1 MHRVHTQTAPAALL
15 RNTAATVA
23 CTAGECRFLRRDL
36 LWPVDPTNDASV
48 SSIQDSD
55 PTARPDR
62 PKCAAWIDLVAPS
75 EAELAAVG
83 REFGLDSLLLEALAR
98 PARRPGF
105 TMFGDVGLLVAY
117 AATPRLLT
125 RNTARRHMTPTPMP
139 VRRPRAVDVGLPWLV
154 TRRFRADQV
163 QLAIRDDLMIT
174 VRAGPVVDVETAWD
188 RWAAQCA
195 SAQPH
200 CGLPAYFLLDTIV
213 DTYIPILDG
222 IIEDVGDVER
232 RLLDGNIDAGKAL
245 DLQDLFRC
253 KRDLAQ
259 FGRVVNP
266 QRAAITA
273 LWRLAHELVHADAP
287 TYFQDVADH
296 LVRLAQN
303 VDNYHDM
310 LESTL
315 NAYLVLVGNA
325 KNDIMKRL
333 TSVTILA
340 CIPTLITA
348 WYGGNFHAPE
358 FEVTYGYPLAV
369 AFTLGALGLGH
380 GYLRRRGFI

>member
-1 MHRVHTQTAPAALL
+1 M
-15 RNTAATVA
+15 
-23 CTAGECRFLRRDL
+23 RRDMQ
-36 LWPVDPTNDASV
+36 WPADAVATASGGADP
-48 SSIQDSD
+48 IGKR
-55 PTARPDR
+55 PTGSGQAT
-62 PKCAAWIDLVAPS
+62 WIDLVAPLPD
-75 EAELAAVG
+75 ELAAVG
-83 REFGLDSLLLEALAR
+83 AEFDLDPLLIEALAR

-105 TMFGDVGLLVAY
+105 TMFGDVGVLVVY
-117 AATPRLLT
+117 AATPRQLT
-125 RNTARRHMTPTPMP
+125 NTTARRHLTPVPVP
-139 VRRPRAVDVGLPWLV
+139 VRRPRAVDIGLPWLI

-174 VRAGPVVDVETAWD
+174 VRSGPVADVERAWN
-188 RWAAQCA
+188 RWAGQ
-195 SAQPH
+195 SSNAQPH
-200 CGLPAYFLLDTIV
+200 CGLPAYFLLNTIV
-213 DTYIPILDG
+213 DTYIPILDS
-222 IIEDVGDVER
+222 IIEVVGDVER

-259 FGRVVNP
+259 FGRVVGP

-287 TYFQDVADH
+287 SYFQDVADH

-340 CIPTLITA
+340 GVPTLLTA

-358 FEVTYGYPLAV
+358 FEFAFGYPAAV
-369 AFTLGALGLGH
+369 AFTLGALGLYH
-380 GYLRRRGFI
+380 LYLRRRGYI

>member
-1 MHRVHTQTAPAALL
+1 MVWPAE
-15 RNTAATVA
+15 
-23 CTAGECRFLRRDL
+23 TAGSTS
-36 LWPVDPTNDASV
+36 VASV
-48 SSIQDSD
+48 AQDPGTRRSRASRAGQA
-55 PTARPDR
+55 T
-62 PKCAAWIDLVAPS
+62 WIDLIAPHPD
-75 EAELAAVG
+75 ELEAVG
-83 REFGLDSLLLEALAR
+83 TEFGLDPLLVEALAR

-105 TMFGDVGLLVAY
+105 TMFGDVGVLVVY
-117 AATPRLLT
+117 AATPREVT
-125 RNTARRHMTPTPMP
+125 NTTARRHLAPVPVP
-139 VRRPRAVDVGLPWLV
+139 VRRPRSVDIGLPWLV

-174 VRAGPVVDVETAWD
+174 VRSGPVADVESAWD
-188 RWAAQCA
+188 RWANHRAT
-195 SAQPH
+195 AQPH

-213 DTYIPILDG
+213 DTYIPILDS
-222 IIEDVGDVER
+222 IVEAVGAVER

-259 FGRVVNP
+259 FGRVVGP

-287 TYFQDVADH
+287 SYFQDVADH

-340 CIPTLITA
+340 GVPTLLTA

-358 FEVTYGYPLAV
+358 MEFAFGYPIAMVCVLGFLALNHV
-369 AFTLGALGLGH
+369 
-380 GYLRRRGFI
+380 YLRRRGFI

>member
-1 MHRVHTQTAPAALL
+1 M
-15 RNTAATVA
+15 
-23 CTAGECRFLRRDL
+23 RREMQ
-36 LWPVDPTNDASV
+36 WPVPPVVAGPAVGPVKTRRSERIGRAV
-48 SSIQDSD
+48 Q
-55 PTARPDR
+55 AR
-62 PKCAAWIDLVAPS
+62 WIDFVAPHPD
-75 EAELAAVG
+75 ELSVVG
-83 REFGLDSLLLEALAR
+83 DEYGLDPLLIEALAR

-105 TMFGDVGLLVAY
+105 TMFGDVGLLVVY
-117 AATPRLLT
+117 AATPRLIT
-125 RNTARRHMTPTPMP
+125 TTTARRHHVPNANVS

-174 VRAGPVVDVETAWD
+174 VRSGPVTDVDSAWE
-188 RWAAQCA
+188 RWAAQ
-195 SAQPH
+195 SLNAQPH

-213 DTYIPILDG
+213 DTYIPILDS
-222 IIEDVGDVER
+222 IIEAIGDVER

-259 FGRVVNP
+259 FGRVVGP

-287 TYFQDVADH
+287 SYFQDVADH

-340 CIPTLITA
+340 GIPTLLTA

-358 FEVTYGYPLAV
+358 YEFVLGYPAAV
-369 AFTLGALGLGH
+369 ASTFGALGLTH
-380 GYLRRRGFI
+380 VYLRRRGFI